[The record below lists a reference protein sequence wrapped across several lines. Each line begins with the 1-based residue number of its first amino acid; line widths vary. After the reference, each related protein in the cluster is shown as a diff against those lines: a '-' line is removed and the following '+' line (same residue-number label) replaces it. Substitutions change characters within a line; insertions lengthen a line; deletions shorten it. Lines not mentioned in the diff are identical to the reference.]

1 MIFDL
6 ALKSALG
13 LASPAG
19 PSAKLSILIF
29 HRVLPRPDPI
39 FPDEVDA
46 AFFDQLLGWLKAWFN
61 VLPLD
66 QAVAALQAGTLPSRA
81 AAITFDDGYADN
93 HDIALP
99 ILKKHGLSATF
110 FIATG
115 FLNGGRMWND
125 TVIESIRS
133 SPHRLLDLSSIDM
146 GCYLID
152 KPELQRV
159 AIQNIIGKI
168 KYLTIAER
176 ITLTEELAVAAGVRP
191 PNNLMMTS
199 QQVQNMRREG
209 MQIGAHTVSHPILA
223 TTDHT
228 TAKNEILQSKKY
240 LEELLHEPINLFA
253 YPNGKSRNDYL
264 PEHVELVRELGFKA
278 AVSTNWAAASRSSD
292 KFQLP
297 RFTPWNKTK
306 MKFGIRMFD
315 KLLPQT
321 LRHGK
326 SSIN

>member
-99 ILKKHGLSATF
+99 ILKKHGLTATF

-115 FLNGGRMWND
+115 YLDGGRMWND
-125 TVIESIRS
+125 TIIESVRS
-133 SPHRLLDLSSIDM
+133 HRSDVLDLSKLNLGQYPTDNFQQ
-146 GCYLID
+146 
-152 KPELQRV
+152 KRA
-159 AIQNIIGKI
+159 AIQQVIGKI
-168 KYLTIAER
+168 KYLPVSER
-176 ITLTEELAVAAGVRP
+176 IKLTEQIALLSNVTP
-191 PNNLMMTS
+191 PNDLMMNTW
-199 QQVQNMRREG
+199 QVKNMRREG
-209 MQIGAHTVSHPILA
+209 MQIGAHTASHPILA
-223 TTDHT
+223 KTDLK
-228 TAKNEILQSKKY
+228 TARIEILQSKEF
-240 LEELLHEPINLFA
+240 LQGLLNESVNLFA
-253 YPNGKSRNDYL
+253 YPNGKPGDDYL
-264 PEHVELVRELGFKA
+264 PEHVALLKELGFHA
-278 AVSTNWAAASRSSD
+278 AVSTQWGVSSG
-292 KFQLP
+292 KSCIHELP
-297 RFTPWNKTK
+297 RFTPWNKTPIK
-306 MKFGIRMFD
+306 FFLGMMKNIASNNKNNM
-315 KLLPQT
+315 KT
-321 LRHGK
+321 
-326 SSIN
+326 IN